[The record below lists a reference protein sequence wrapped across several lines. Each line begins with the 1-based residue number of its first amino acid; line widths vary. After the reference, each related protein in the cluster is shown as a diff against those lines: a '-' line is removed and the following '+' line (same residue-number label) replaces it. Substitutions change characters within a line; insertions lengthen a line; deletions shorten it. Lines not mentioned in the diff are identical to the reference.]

1 MITAIAGVVTGGC
14 LGPLP
19 GIVAVIMGLVALSQ
33 IKKEPDKYG
42 GKPLATAGVIIGS
55 VSILFYL
62 VLLLWFLLPLVF
74 G

>member
-1 MITAIAGVVTGGC
+1 
-14 LGPLP
+14 
-19 GIVAVIMGLVALSQ
+19 MGLVALSQ
-33 IKKEPDKYG
+33 IKREPDKYG

-62 VLLLWFLLPLVF
+62 VLLLWFLLALAF